1 MLNGK
6 IIVVGVTGGIA
17 AYKSAELVRKLK
29 KLNATVHVIMT
40 KNACEFITPLT
51 MQTLSQN
58 PVIVDMFKEPES
70 WDIGHISLAQ
80 KADAFLVAP
89 ATANILGKVANGI
102 ADDMLSTTIMATKA
116 PVIFACSMN
125 TNMYEN
131 QIVQNN
137 MSRMKKVG
145 YTFVEPEFG
154 GLACGQE
161 GNGRLADLDY
171 IVEKVVKVLKYKPE
185 LAGKTVLVTAGPTR
199 EYFDPVRYITNGSSG
214 KMGYAIAKV
223 AAAKGAKVILVSGP
237 VNLKRPLGVEI
248 VDVVTAQEMYDEVLK
263 RFDYADIIIKSAAV
277 ADYKPKSISEN
288 KIKKSSSNLFVEME
302 KNPDILKQIG
312 TKKGSKT
319 LVGFCMETENLEHYA
334 LSKLKE
340 KNLDLIVAN
349 DLKTEGAGFGTDTNV
364 VKIINKYGM
373 TKDLPIMSKEEVA
386 NEIIREVL
394 SLPFKDKELTENH
407 RI

>member
-6 IIVVGVTGGIA
+6 IVVVGVTGGIA

-58 PVIVDMFKEPES
+58 SVVVDMFKEPES

-80 KADAFLVAP
+80 KADVFLVVP

-116 PVIFACSMN
+116 PAIFACSMN

-131 QIVQNN
+131 QIVQSNI
-137 MSRMKKVG
+137 SRMKKVG
-145 YTFVEPEFG
+145 CIFVEPEFG
-154 GLACGQE
+154 ELACGQE
-161 GNGRLADLDY
+161 GNGRLADLDD
-171 IVEKVVKVLKYKPE
+171 IVAKVIKVLKYKPE
-185 LAGKTVLVTAGPTR
+185 LAGKIVLVTAGSTR
-199 EYFDPVRYITNGSSG
+199 EYFDPVRYITNGSTG

-223 AAAKGAKVILVSGP
+223 AVAKGAKVILVSGP
-237 VNLKRPLGVEI
+237 VNLKKPHGVEM

-263 RFDYADIIIKSAAV
+263 RFDCADVIIKSAAV
-277 ADYKPKSISEN
+277 ADYKPKSVSEN
-288 KIKKSSSNLFVEME
+288 KIKKSSNNIFVEME

-312 TKKGSKT
+312 AKKGSKII
-319 LVGFCMETENLEHYA
+319 VGFCMETENLEQHA

-349 DLKTEGAGFGTDTNV
+349 DLTTEGAGFGTDTNV

-373 TKDLPIMSKEEVA
+373 VKDLPIMSKEEVA
-386 NEIIREVL
+386 DRIFDEILGMRP
-394 SLPFKDKELTENH
+394 S
-407 RI
+407 